1 MTAKGKAIQVLVAV
15 SVTAVTY
22 TIYSNSSGREKMPTF
37 PPVKSVVAVKNDR
50 DKNANSSRQKT
61 IVYNENAIPGYCN
74 PDENNK

>member
-37 PPVKSVVAVKNDR
+37 PQVKNTVAVKADR
-50 DKNANSSRQKT
+50 DKHAMSPVQKT
-61 IVYNENAIPGYCN
+61 AVYNENAIPGYCN
-74 PDENNK
+74 PDENGK